1 MGLTANDIAALG
13 PDARRQIAL
22 AILKDEQQK
31 RALRE
36 QAQEEKKNKYNAEK
50 TAYNGE
56 LFDSTKEADR
66 YAELLLMQRAGKI
79 FDLQRQVKFEL
90 IPPQERPDGKREF
103 PVRYIADFVYKDS
116 TGRKVAEDVKGY
128 KNGAAYKMFVVKRKL
143 MLLVHHIAV
152 EEI

>member
-36 QAQEEKKNKYNAEK
+36 QEEKKNKYNAEK
-50 TAYNGE
+50 TAYDGE
-56 LFDSTKEADR
+56 LFDSAKEADR
-66 YAELLLMQRAGKI
+66 YAELLLLQRAGKI

-90 IPPQERPDGKREF
+90 RPPQERPDGKREF
-103 PVRYIADFVYKDS
+103 PVRYIADFVYKDK

-152 EEI
+152 KEI

>member
-22 AILKDEQQK
+22 AIIKDEKQK
-31 RALRE
+31 RTLR
-36 QAQEEKKNKYNAEK
+36 EKKNKYKAKK

-56 LFDSTKEADR
+56 TFDSSKEADR
-66 YAELLLMQRAGKI
+66 FGELLLMQSAGKI

-103 PVRYIADFVYKDS
+103 PVHYIADFTFTDS
-116 TGRKVAEDVKGY
+116 KGYHVEDVKGY
-128 KNGAAYKMFVVKRKL
+128 RKGAAYREFVIKRKL
-143 MLLVHHIAV
+143 MLQRYGIAV